1 MFQVSEAR
9 ADDLLTLPKV
19 GLPVTIVTGFL
30 GSGKTTLLNHIL
42 QNQQGL
48 KIAVLVN
55 EFGDIDIDSQLLI
68 SMDDNMVELTNGC
81 ICCTINDDLV
91 STIYEVLEREERI
104 DYLLIE
110 TTGVADPL
118 PIALTLLGVD
128 LQAVTQLDSILTV
141 LDAENFSLDLFN
153 SQAALS
159 QLSYGDILLLNK
171 SDLVSEERLQTIEA
185 FCREQKNGARILR
198 CERGKVPL
206 TVILGLGGSSVAQA
220 PESLVEAASLG
231 RQHLKHDGFSSFSF
245 RSDRPIDLERFQV
258 FLNDQLPDNVF
269 RAKGI
274 LCFAQRAQEKFVFQ
288 LSGKRFSLDPLGKST
303 PEINQL
309 VLIGRGLNVLQIQQQ
324 LNNCLTQL

>member
-1 MFQVSEAR
+1 MFQVSKAIPQ
-9 ADDLLTLPKV
+9 DISSLPKQ
-19 GLPVTIVTGFL
+19 GLPTTIVTGFL

-91 STIYEVLEREERI
+91 NTIYEVLEREERI
-104 DYLLIE
+104 DHLLIE

-159 QLSYGDILLLNK
+159 QLTYGDILLLNK
-171 SDLVSEERLQTIEA
+171 SDLVTEERLQTIEE
-185 FCREQKNGARILR
+185 FCHEQKNGARILR
-198 CERGKVPL
+198 CEQGQVAL
-206 TVILGLGGSSVAQA
+206 DAILGLGGSNIAQSSDSLAKVAQQ
-220 PESLVEAASLG
+220 G
-231 RQHLKHDGFSSFSF
+231 QQHLQNDGFSSFSF
-245 RSDRPIDLERFQV
+245 RSDRPLDLERFQV
-258 FLNDQLPDNVF
+258 FLNDQLPETVF

-274 LCFAQRAQEKFVFQ
+274 LWFAQRVQEKFVFQ
-288 LSGKRFSLDPLGKST
+288 LSGKRFSIDPLPHFT
-303 PEINQL
+303 TDTNQL
-309 VLIGRGLNVLQIQQQ
+309 VLISRGLNTLQIQQQ